1 MQQSYMGSVKNWN
14 PDKGWGFI
22 ECAATA
28 QIYGTDVFLLR
39 SQLPGGQQQVHK
51 GDQCYFQIT
60 TGAGKAPE
68 ATNVQIISNQMNQL
82 AIVQNGG
89 YGGAPMMAGVDSNHI
104 GTVKSWNPEKGW
116 GHIECAAT
124 QAMYGKDIFLLRSAL
139 GGGSANVMKG
149 QQVRFGVVMGQKGPE
164 ATNIQMMPAAPARP
178 QGAKGAWGWNDFVD
192 RVSYVPGKQAPVMMS
207 GKGKSQVF
215 FGSIKSYD
223 STKGWGH
230 IDCDQTRQAYGK
242 DMFFMR
248 SSLGD
253 QVANVGDMVSFS
265 VQQGAKGVQAES
277 VTIFAPG
284 TFQTATETG
293 YTFHGSIKSWNAEK
307 GWGHLECAEARE
319 LFHKDTFLHKK
330 QLGGHVPQVGEKY
343 QFNVSLNANGQP
355 EAVGILHVAN
365 FGKGA
370 VRASPY

>member
-39 SQLPGGQQQVHK
+39 SQLPGGQQVHK
-51 GDQCYFQIT
+51 GDRCYFQISS
-60 TGAGKAPE
+60 GAGKAPE
-68 ATNVQIISNQMNQL
+68 ATNVHIISNLTQ
-82 AIVQNGG
+82 
-89 YGGAPMMAGVDSNHI
+89 MAGVDSSHV

-124 QAMYGKDIFLLRSAL
+124 EAIYGKDIFLLRSAL
-139 GGGSANVMKG
+139 GGGSANVSKG

-164 ATNIQMMPAAPARP
+164 ATNLKMLTASAPQAP
-178 QGAKGAWGWNDFVD
+178 NGPWAWNDVID
-192 RVSYVPGKQAPVMMS
+192 RITHVPGQQMPVAMS
-207 GKGKSQVF
+207 EKGKSKVF
-215 FGSIKSYD
+215 FGWIKKYESA
-223 STKGWGH
+223 KGWGH
-230 IDCDQTRQAYGK
+230 IDCDQTRQVYGK

-253 QVANVGDMVSFS
+253 QVANVGNTVSFT

-277 VTIFAPG
+277 LTVYAPG
-284 TFQTATETG
+284 TFQTASEPG
-293 YTFHGSIKSWNAEK
+293 VTFHGSIKSWNAEK

-319 LFHKDTFLHKK
+319 IFHKDMFLHKK
-330 QLGGHVPQVGEKY
+330 QLGEHVPQVGEKY
-343 QFNVSLNANGQP
+343 QFNVNLNENGQP
-355 EAVGILHVAN
+355 EAVSVLHVTN